1 LQIRILY
8 FKNGH
13 SRVGGFRKIHAMR
26 PKPTSWAAAGLLV
39 AMVAAGA
46 VETRRSGDSL
56 FRLPDDVGAP
66 AVPRVLW
73 LAIDTRAFP
82 MRQNLTLYLTH
93 PRVRREPVL
102 APSAA
107 PDAPDNVATYLYGTV
122 LHEGDKFRMWYYG
135 LHATSSDGG
144 IGTSP
149 VSYAESLDGLNW
161 NRPNLGQVTWR
172 GSRANNLVAIGD
184 LNEPGENG
192 FVVDWKKIKGV
203 SGSYVIRDD
212 GEPQAVRR
220 YKMIY
225 EQKGLRAA
233 VSPDGL
239 RWTELPGTVL
249 HGEPSSLYRYRGLYF
264 VSTHGDGR
272 GEGDREEGRQAYTWV
287 STDFEHWL
295 PETVPAF
302 KTPEPV
308 VGSGWGTDA
317 AGQWITPTGRGLYT
331 QDHLGIG
338 AVPLG
343 NVVVGLYGMWNQRL
357 PLWGEGGTDGDLGL
371 VVSHDGFFFDEVV
384 KGVPY
389 LRSSES
395 AADAVPGKKYSTI
408 LIQNNSI
415 LNVGAE
421 TWIYH
426 SRWRNVELGVPAA
439 SSGVHRAPNYWGA
452 IALARLPRDRWGALG
467 LWGDKETGSA
477 WTMPV
482 TLPERSR
489 LQINGAGLAGIR
501 IEVADERFELLAGFE
516 RGQATGSGQDALD
529 AEVDWGN
536 HELSGLAGKT
546 VRFHVIF
553 ARSPTINPRL
563 FAATLLTNPR

>member
-1 LQIRILY
+1 MAAAIAQPA
-8 FKNGH
+8 K
-13 SRVGGFRKIHAMR
+13 R
-26 PKPTSWAAAGLLV
+26 PWHLWVAGLLIAV
-39 AMVAAGA
+39 TATTASQAG
-46 VETRRSGDSL
+46 SSNGL

-66 AVPRVLW
+66 SVPRVLW
-73 LAIDTRAFP
+73 LAIDARAFP
-82 MRQNLTLYLTH
+82 LRQNLTLYLTH
-93 PRVRREPVL
+93 PQVQREPVL

-107 PDAPDNVATYLYGTV
+107 PNAPDSVATYLYGTV
-122 LHEGDKFRMWYYG
+122 LHEGGRFRMWYYG
-135 LHATSSDGG
+135 LHATTTTGG

-149 VSYAESLDGLNW
+149 VCYAESPDGLNW
-161 NRPNLGQVTWR
+161 SRPNLGQVMWR
-172 GSRANNLVAIGD
+172 GNRSNNLIAVGD
-184 LNEPGENG
+184 LNDPKENG

-212 GEPQAVRR
+212 EEPRTDRR

-233 VSPDGL
+233 VSSDGI
-239 RWTELPGTVL
+239 RWTELPEVVL

-264 VSTHGDGR
+264 VSAHASGR
-272 GEGDREEGRQAYTWV
+272 GEGDREEGRQAYSWV

-295 PETVPAF
+295 PESVPAF
-302 KTPEPV
+302 KVPEPV

-317 AGQWITPTGRGLYT
+317 AGHWITPTGRGLYT

-338 AVPLG
+338 AVSLG

-371 VVSHDGFFFDEVV
+371 VVSHDGYFFEEVV

-389 LRSSES
+389 IRSGES
-395 AADAVPGKKYSTI
+395 PASAVPGKHYSTI

-426 SRWRNVELGVPAA
+426 SRWRNVELGVPDTTT
-439 SSGVHRAPNYWGA
+439 GEHRAPNYWGA
-452 IALARLPRDRWGALG
+452 IALARLPRDRWGALA
-467 LWGDKETGSA
+467 LWGDQAAGSA

-482 TLPERSR
+482 TLPEGSR
-489 LQINGAGLAGIR
+489 LEVNGADLDGLR
-501 IEVADERFELLAGFE
+501 IEVADERFTVLDGFKDG
-516 RGQATGSGQDALD
+516 RATDSGQDALD
-529 AEVDWGN
+529 ATVTWSN
-536 HELSGLAGKT
+536 HHLAELAGKT
-546 VRFHVIF
+546 VRFHLIF
-553 ARSPTINPRL
+553 TRSKSATNPQL
-563 FAATLLTNPR
+563 FAATLLTTQ